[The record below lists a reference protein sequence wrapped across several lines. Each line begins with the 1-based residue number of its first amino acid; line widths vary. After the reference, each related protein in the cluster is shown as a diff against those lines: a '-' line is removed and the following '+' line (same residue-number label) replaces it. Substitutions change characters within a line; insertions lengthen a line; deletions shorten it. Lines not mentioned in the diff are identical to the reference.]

1 MKILTSTRP
10 RSVLAND
17 RLDARYFTS
26 DAVSAQETISLL
38 EASGLVVRPISGPAG
53 LGTTWAPKRFKREW
67 ASSREESMPYLRP
80 YDVFE
85 YVPEPAGRLSMA
97 RSGNLSQLLV
107 RPGVILQSCSGR
119 NLGPSVMVDGTL
131 SGFALSHDLV
141 RIWIEDKTVRHF
153 VLAYLNSPTGQLLM
167 RRGRSGSVIDHL
179 TEKDVAQTR
188 VPLLA
193 AGQMKDISRLVA
205 RSLRA
210 LERSRSDLI
219 ELRAEMDRRYPLDER
234 PTALKAGWT
243 LSRFAIRDRL
253 DVAWNDPFVQ
263 KLRHDLLSSGG
274 VRCGDVASADLP
286 LRYKRYYVEPPHGRP
301 ILSGRQLL
309 QFAPVNLRHASD
321 RSFGSPDDYVVR
333 KGMTVIGGVGR
344 SEGRLG
350 AAALVTSDRDGWL
363 ASNDV
368 MRIRAKDPRDAGALY
383 LSLASQVAQVQIK
396 SVAYGSVIDHTHPW
410 DIENITIP
418 SLDTGLGREASNAWA
433 GFTKAAALMDQAVRE
448 IEGGLQEQLAG
459 Q

>member
-1 MKILTSTRP
+1 MKILTSIRP

-26 DAVSAQETISLL
+26 DAVKAQETISLL
-38 EASGLVVRPISGPAG
+38 EAGGLVVRPIAGPDG
-53 LGTTWAPKRFKREW
+53 LGTTWTPNRFKREW
-67 ASSREESMPYLRP
+67 ASSHEDSMPYLRP

-85 YVPEPAGRLSMA
+85 YVPEPAGRLSVL
-97 RSGNLSQLLV
+97 RTGNLSQLLIK
-107 RPGVILQSCSGR
+107 PGVILQSCSGR
-119 NLGPSVMVDGTL
+119 NLGPSVIVDDAL
-131 SGFALSHDLV
+131 SRFVLSHDLV
-141 RIWIEDKTVRHF
+141 RIWIDDKTVRHY

-167 RRGRSGSVIDHL
+167 RRSRSGSVIDHL

-193 AGQMKDISRLVA
+193 TAQMNSIARLVA
-205 RSLRA
+205 RSLRK
-210 LERSRSDLI
+210 LETSRSDLI
-219 ELRAEMDRRYPLDER
+219 ALRTEMDARCPLEGR
-234 PTALKAGWT
+234 GTALNTGWSV
-243 LSRFAIRDRL
+243 SRRSIDDRL
-253 DVAWNDPFVQ
+253 DVAWNDPFVR
-263 KLRHDLLSSGG
+263 KVRVDVLASGG

-286 LRYKRYYVEPPHGRP
+286 LRYKRYYVDPPHGRP

-321 RSFGSPDDYVVR
+321 RSFDAPDDYVVR
-333 KGMTVIGGVGR
+333 KGMTVMGGVGR

-368 MRIRAKDPRDAGALY
+368 MRIRPKHARDAGALY

-396 SVAYGSVIDHTHPW
+396 AMAYGSVIDHTHPW
-410 DIENITIP
+410 DIESVAIP
-418 SLDTGLGREASNAWA
+418 KLDGGLGREASNAWS
-433 GFTKAAALMDQAVRE
+433 GFAKAAALMQEAVNQ

-459 Q
+459 G